1 MSLDGTPPY
10 DGYEM
15 DTIHQNHLALFVIY
29 DITAF
34 VGLIFVAVCLVFN
47 IVFRNKKSVTRYYMS

>member
-15 DTIHQNHLALFVIY
+15 DTIHKNHLALFVIY

-34 VGLIFVAVCLVFN
+34 VGVIFVAVCLVFN
-47 IVFRNKKSVTRYYMS
+47 IVFRNK

>member
-15 DTIHQNHLALFVIY
+15 DTIHKNHLALFVIY

-34 VGLIFVAVCLVFN
+34 VGVIFVAVCLVFN

>member
-10 DGYEM
+10 DGYEE
-15 DTIHQNHLALFVIY
+15 DTIHPNHLALIIIY
-29 DITAF
+29 DIAAF

-47 IVFRNKKSVTRYYMS
+47 IVFRNKK